1 MERLDY
7 TPMTARVPAA
17 PWRAG
22 ERPPAS
28 ARAWRTGGNRGF
40 WLLGGLI
47 GAAVLVVLAGCG
59 RKSEPLP
66 PLIEVPETT
75 SDLAVRQEG
84 GEAVLTWSFP
94 QLTRAGRRLVDLA
107 RVEVWR
113 LDVPAGQEQV
123 GAGAAGVEL
132 RRQLMLSRG
141 RLIARLEGRDLEAAT
156 RGALIEVRDALPPA
170 PPGQVAPTFW
180 YAVRSR
186 RRDGTPSAL
195 SNIATWEVKMIPP
208 AVQGL
213 VATPTASGISL
224 TWQEVPE
231 ATYEV
236 ERIGLKAAAW
246 QAVSTSTLP
255 QPSFVDAT
263 AALSATWRYRVRAIS
278 QGVWGP
284 ASPEVRVAYPD
295 IYPPAPVTNLVC
307 LPEGNVVHLRW
318 DPLAEPKVLY
328 RVFRRRGEVWLHLID
343 DGREPRFSDTEPPAG
358 DAEYAVK
365 SVDAS
370 GNESDPVYCTVRGER

>member
-1 MERLDY
+1 MVG
-7 TPMTARVPAA
+7 TFFISVTAGASAKPRSARGRFLTA
-17 PWRAG
+17 KRAG
-22 ERPPAS
+22 RVH
-28 ARAWRTGGNRGF
+28 RGGRF
-40 WLLGGLI
+40 WLLGGLM
-47 GAAVLVVLAGCG
+47 GVAVLTALAGCG

-75 SDLAVRQEG
+75 SDLAVRQDG
-84 GEAVLTWSFP
+84 ADAVLTWSFP

-107 RVEVWR
+107 RIEVWR

-141 RLIARLEGRDLEAAT
+141 RLIARLEGRELETAT
-156 RGALIEVRDALPPA
+156 RGAMLEVRDTLSPA

-195 SNIATWEVKMIPP
+195 SNIAAWQVKAIPP

-213 VATPTASGISL
+213 EAAPTAAGISL
-224 TWQEVPE
+224 SWQEVPE

-236 ERIGLKAAAW
+236 ERIGVSATAW
-246 QAVSTSTLP
+246 QTVSPSMHP

-263 AALSATWRYRVRAIS
+263 AAQSATWRYRVRAII

-284 ASPEVRVAYPD
+284 PSQEVRVAYPD
-295 IYPPAPVTNLVC
+295 VYPPAPVTNLVC
-307 LPEGNVVHLRW
+307 LPEGNAVHLRW
-318 DPLAEPKVLY
+318 DAPAEPNLLF
-328 RVFRRRGEVWLHLID
+328 RVFRRRGEAWLHLID
-343 DGREPRFSDTEPPAG
+343 DGREPRFSDLDPPAG

>member
-1 MERLDY
+1 MVRSFLISV
-7 TPMTARVPAA
+7 TAGASAA
-17 PWRAG
+17 LRSACGRFLTAKRAG
-22 ERPPAS
+22 RVH
-28 ARAWRTGGNRGF
+28 RGGRF

-47 GAAVLVVLAGCG
+47 GVGVLVVLAGCG

-84 GEAVLTWSFP
+84 GEAVLTWSYP

-107 RVEVWR
+107 RVEMWR

-123 GAGAAGVEL
+123 GAGPTGTEL
-132 RRQLMLSRG
+132 RRQLMLNRG
-141 RLIARLEGRDLEAAT
+141 RLIARLEGHGLEAAT
-156 RGALIEVRDALPPA
+156 RGELLEVRDALPPA
-170 PPGQVAPTFW
+170 PAGQVAPTFW

-195 SNIATWEVKMIPP
+195 SNIATWQVKMIPP
-208 AVQGL
+208 AVQNL
-213 VATPTASGISL
+213 AATPTASGISL

-246 QAVSTSTLP
+246 QAVSPSTLP
-255 QPSFVDAT
+255 LPSFVDPT
-263 AALSATWRYRVRAIS
+263 AAQSATWRYRVRAVS

-284 ASPEVRVAYPD
+284 PSAEVRVVYPD
-295 IYPPAPVTNLVC
+295 VYPPAPVTNLVC
-307 LPEGNVVHLRW
+307 LPEENVVHLRW
-318 DPLAEPKVLY
+318 DPLAEPNVLY

-343 DGREPRFSDTEPPAG
+343 DGREPRFSDTDPPAG